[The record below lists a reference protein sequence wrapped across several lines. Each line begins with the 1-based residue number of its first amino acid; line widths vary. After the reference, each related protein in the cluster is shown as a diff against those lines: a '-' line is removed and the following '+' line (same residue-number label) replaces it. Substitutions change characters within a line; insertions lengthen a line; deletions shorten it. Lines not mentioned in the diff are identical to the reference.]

1 MSSQREREAVLLGLD
16 LAFGVSSSSSST
28 AAKAKA
34 QAQAQAKAKAAGAGA
49 GAIGNA
55 PSALTEDE
63 GLLYA
68 DLPPAVVQEMEG
80 QVCMDGIMCVCHMRR
95 PCHHPPSI

>member
-16 LAFGVSSSSSST
+16 LAFGVSSSSTST

-34 QAQAQAKAKAAGAGA
+34 KAA

-55 PSALTEDE
+55 SPALTEDE

-68 DLPPAVVQEMEG
+68 ELPPAVVQEMDGQG
-80 QVCMDGIMCVCHMRR
+80 QVCMDGILCVCVCVMMIR
-95 PCHHPPSI
+95 